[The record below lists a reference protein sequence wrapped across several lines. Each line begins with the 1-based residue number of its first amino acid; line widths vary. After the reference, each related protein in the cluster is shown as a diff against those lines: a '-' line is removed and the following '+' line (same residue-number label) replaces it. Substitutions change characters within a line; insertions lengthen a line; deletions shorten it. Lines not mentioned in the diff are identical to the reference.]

1 MKFLFFLIFFLFSFS
16 SYAEKYATVNF
27 QKIYDNST
35 IFNKYLEEI
44 EDFKKE
50 QLKEFKKIEKILNK
64 EKKELENS
72 KIILSDKEFENEFNK
87 YEKNIQEYQIKVDK
101 ANKEILSKMEKAK
114 NTIKNEVI
122 KILQEIAIEKNIKII
137 FDSDNY
143 IIAMKEIDLTGQV
156 IKILNS
162 DLKNVEIE

>member
-1 MKFLFFLIFFLFSFS
+1 
-16 SYAEKYATVNF
+16 
-27 QKIYDNST
+27 
-35 IFNKYLEEI
+35 
-44 EDFKKE
+44 
-50 QLKEFKKIEKILNK
+50 
-64 EKKELENS
+64 
-72 KIILSDKEFENEFNK
+72 
-87 YEKNIQEYQIKVDK
+87 
-101 ANKEILSKMEKAK
+101 MEKGK

>member
-1 MKFLFFLIFFLFSFS
+1 MKFFFFLIFFLFSFS

-27 QKIYDNST
+27 LKIYDNSI

-72 KIILSDKEFENEFNK
+72 RIILSDKEFENEFNK
-87 YEKNIQEYQIKVDK
+87 YEKNIQDYQIKVDK
-101 ANKEILSKMEKAK
+101 ANKEILSKMEKGK